1 VPMAPVTVLQETVKP
16 VLGMTKEVNETSP
29 VNPRRLVTV
38 IVEVVGDPAANDTM
52 LDDCVSL
59 KSGP

>member
-1 VPMAPVTVLQETVKP
+1 MAPVTVVHETVRP
-16 VLGMTKEVNETSP
+16 VLGIMKEVKDTSP
-29 VNPRRLVTV
+29 VKPRRLVTV

-52 LDDCVSL
+52 LDAGVSL